1 LPDLLAA
8 AEAIC
13 HDYGFRRRASHRR
26 QQHAL
31 ADRLRYSELVALES
45 EWPGHSTAARIRA
58 LQLRSH
64 AAQQRFL
71 IVHFH

>member
-1 LPDLLAA
+1 VDCGPASALPDLFAA

-13 HDYGFRRRASHRR
+13 HDYGFRRRASDRR

-31 ADRLRYSELVALES
+31 ADRLRYCELVALES

-58 LQLRSH
+58 LQLHSH
-64 AAQQRFL
+64 AAQ
-71 IVHFH
+71 